1 MNSWSGFC
9 LYVAGG
15 IFIKDQKMP
24 DPQPQSAS
32 NLEFVLAAM
41 RAIGKKHSVTDHFTG
56 TSNLLV
62 LLSLKMSLNSEFMF
76 HCS

>member
-15 IFIKDQKMP
+15 IFIKDQNMP
-24 DPQPQSAS
+24 NPQPQSAS

-62 LLSLKMSLNSEFMF
+62 LSPLKKSLKSEFMF

>member
-15 IFIKDQKMP
+15 IFIKDQKMQ

-32 NLEFVLAAM
+32 NLEFVLVAM

-56 TSNLLV
+56 TSNLIV
-62 LLSLKMSLNSEFMF
+62 LLALKMSLDSKTMLR
-76 HCS
+76 CS